1 MVDTLSRCLDVCTR
15 LNYDRIR
22 IDCPIFDDFRANV
35 FRLLRR
41 YEGELENVTKRKL
54 RRKLWQFVV
63 NLSNTP
69 MSYDCPI
76 EEYLGLKLDSF
87 ANIIRVQYGSDFDTV
102 ASDIVKYW
110 SDRMAERYTN
120 PLYAELIEIVKAM
133 RIDQVNFRILATNRQ
148 RQIYEPLLHE
158 SDLQHADVISSFA
171 ALKSLPPFDCLI
183 TCGPFREDFDAIFT
197 APRYRKIVN
206 VRWTRD
212 NDVPGFPNYM
222 AFDNVVPD
230 AEVEFPCNFP
240 VRVTVSETTKFFEI
254 NPNEPAPN
262 SNKLTVNWSYD
273 NFESLFVRRNRERR
287 KIGRINDK
295 RSTTRSTQRCEF
307 ASVKLHFF
315 DGSYWPLSFDQSNR
329 PPLVYSIDRDVDR
342 TPMKRRVP
350 LDDELSTDSDL
361 VPGMLIVVEPPVSSD
376 LRDMALEKQDMS
388 RYHLAKW
395 KLQLRF
401 AIENLGNRSLV
412 FHFQTLGHPIENI
425 ESKMQRWISRDSGIN
440 APQDYETFS
449 IVVGKFAGY
458 QEVNEAWDEVLHLRG
473 ASIQDGRVR
482 ESNIDEYLLSS
493 VLANFEQL
501 IDESRTEIY
510 VEGFEEPAVVIEL
523 SHFEFFR
530 EGQLSQLGSYRHM
543 EDRG

>member
-1 MVDTLSRCLDVCTR
+1 
-15 LNYDRIR
+15 
-22 IDCPIFDDFRANV
+22 
-35 FRLLRR
+35 
-41 YEGELENVTKRKL
+41 
-54 RRKLWQFVV
+54 
-63 NLSNTP
+63 
-69 MSYDCPI
+69 
-76 EEYLGLKLDSF
+76 
-87 ANIIRVQYGSDFDTV
+87 
-102 ASDIVKYW
+102 
-110 SDRMAERYTN
+110 
-120 PLYAELIEIVKAM
+120 
-133 RIDQVNFRILATNRQ
+133 
-148 RQIYEPLLHE
+148 
-158 SDLQHADVISSFA
+158 
-171 ALKSLPPFDCLI
+171 
-183 TCGPFREDFDAIFT
+183 
-197 APRYRKIVN
+197 
-206 VRWTRD
+206 
-212 NDVPGFPNYM
+212 
-222 AFDNVVPD
+222 
-230 AEVEFPCNFP
+230 
-240 VRVTVSETTKFFEI
+240 
-254 NPNEPAPN
+254 
-262 SNKLTVNWSYD
+262 
-273 NFESLFVRRNRERR
+273 
-287 KIGRINDK
+287 
-295 RSTTRSTQRCEF
+295 
-307 ASVKLHFF
+307 
-315 DGSYWPLSFDQSNR
+315 
-329 PPLVYSIDRDVDR
+329 
-342 TPMKRRVP
+342 MKRRVP